1 MSIKFS
7 KANSKI
13 VKLTKVPEL
22 QKWLEGKRK
31 VYSLDLLSGHNCP
44 FANEC
49 LSKAVERADGS
60 RHIQDGP
67 NTQFRCFSASQEAQY
82 PNVYNPRKA
91 NSDTLRNLC
100 DNYDEYT
107 VAQHINDAM
116 PKDLGICRIHVAGDF
131 FRQKYFNAWIIVAK
145 ANPDKL
151 FYAYTKSLV
160 YWLRMRDEIPSNL
173 VLTASRG
180 GTRDDLI
187 IPHGLREAVVVF
199 SEKEADDKFL
209 GIDEDDSHAAVP
221 EWRDQSFGLLI
232 HGTQP
237 KGSEAA
243 EALKV
248 IKAEKRKAK
257 LEAAK

>member
-7 KANSKI
+7 KANSKL
-13 VKLTKVPEL
+13 VKLYKVQEL

-91 NSDTLRNLC
+91 NSDTLRDLC
-100 DNYDEYT
+100 DLYDEYT

-180 GTRDDLI
+180 GSRDDLI

-199 SEKEADDKFL
+199 SEKEADEKFL

-221 EWRDQSFGLLI
+221 EWREDSFALLI

-237 KGSEAA
+237 KGTEAA

-248 IKAEKRKAK
+248 IKAEKRRKK
-257 LEAAK
+257 QEAA

>member
-1 MSIKFS
+1 VSIKFS
-7 KANSKI
+7 KANSKL
-13 VKLTKVPEL
+13 VKLYKVQEL

-91 NSDTLRNLC
+91 NSDTLRDLC
-100 DNYDEYT
+100 DLYDEYT

-180 GTRDDLI
+180 GSRDDLI
-187 IPHGLREAVVVF
+187 VPHGLREAVVVF
-199 SEKEADDKFL
+199 SEKEADEKFL

-221 EWRDQSFGLLI
+221 EWREDSFALLI

-237 KGSEAA
+237 KGTEAA

-248 IKAEKRKAK
+248 IKAEKRRKK
-257 LEAAK
+257 QEAA

>member
-7 KANSKI
+7 KANSKL
-13 VKLTKVPEL
+13 VKLYKVQEL
-22 QKWLEGKRK
+22 QKLLEGKRK

-100 DNYDEYT
+100 DSYDEYT

-180 GTRDDLI
+180 GSRDDLI
-187 IPHGLREAVVVF
+187 VPHGLREAVVVF
-199 SEKEADDKFL
+199 SEKEADEKFL

-221 EWRDQSFGLLI
+221 EWREDSFALLI

-237 KGSEAA
+237 KGTEAA

-248 IKAEKRKAK
+248 IKAEKRRKK
-257 LEAAK
+257 QEAA

>member
-7 KANSKI
+7 KANSKL
-13 VKLTKVPEL
+13 VKLYKVQEL

-100 DNYDEYT
+100 DSYDEYT

-180 GTRDDLI
+180 GSRDDLI

-199 SEKEADDKFL
+199 SEKQADEKFL

-221 EWRDQSFGLLI
+221 EWREDSFALLI

-237 KGSEAA
+237 KGTEAA

-248 IKAEKRKAK
+248 IKAEKRRKK
-257 LEAAK
+257 QEAA

>member
-7 KANSKI
+7 KANSKL
-13 VKLTKVPEL
+13 VKLYKVQEL

-100 DNYDEYT
+100 DSYDEYT

-180 GTRDDLI
+180 GSRDDLI

-221 EWRDQSFGLLI
+221 EWREDSFALLI

-237 KGSEAA
+237 KGTEAA

-248 IKAEKRKAK
+248 IKAEKRRKK
-257 LEAAK
+257 QEAA

>member
-7 KANSKI
+7 KANSKL
-13 VKLTKVPEL
+13 VKLYKVQEL

-180 GTRDDLI
+180 GSRDDLI

-199 SEKEADDKFL
+199 SEKQADEKFL

-221 EWRDQSFGLLI
+221 EWREDSFALLI

-237 KGSEAA
+237 KGTEAA

-248 IKAEKRKAK
+248 IKAEKRKK
-257 LEAAK
+257 KQEAA

>member
-7 KANSKI
+7 KANSKL
-13 VKLTKVPEL
+13 VKLYKVQEL

-49 LSKAVERADGS
+49 LSKAVERDDGS

-67 NTQFRCFSASQEAQY
+67 NTEFRCFSASQEAQY
-82 PNVYNPRKA
+82 PNVYAPRKE

-100 DNYDEYT
+100 HLYDDYT

-131 FRQKYFNAWIIVAK
+131 FRQKYFNAWVIVAK

-151 FYAYTKSLV
+151 FYAYTKSLA
-160 YWLRMRDEIPSNL
+160 YWLRMRNEIPSNL

-180 GTRDDLI
+180 GKHDDFI
-187 IPHGLREAVVVF
+187 IPHRLREAVVVF
-199 SEKEADDKFL
+199 SERQADDKFL
-209 GIDEDDSHAAVP
+209 VIDEDDSHAAVP
-221 EWRDQSFGLLI
+221 EWREDSFALLI

-237 KGSEAA
+237 KGTEAA

-248 IKAEKRKAK
+248 IKAEKRRKK
-257 LEAAK
+257 QEAA

>member
-7 KANSKI
+7 KANSKL
-13 VKLTKVPEL
+13 VKLYKVQEL

-91 NSDTLRNLC
+91 NSDTLRDLC
-100 DNYDEYT
+100 DLYDEYT

-180 GTRDDLI
+180 GSRDDLI

-199 SEKEADDKFL
+199 SEKEADEKFL

-221 EWRDQSFGLLI
+221 EWREDSFALLI

-237 KGSEAA
+237 KGTEAA

-248 IKAEKRKAK
+248 IKAEKRKK
-257 LEAAK
+257 KQEAA

>member
-7 KANSKI
+7 KANSKL
-13 VKLTKVPEL
+13 VKLYKVQEL

-116 PKDLGICRIHVAGDF
+116 PRDLGICRIHVAGDF

-180 GTRDDLI
+180 GSRDDLI

-199 SEKEADDKFL
+199 SEKQADDKFL
-209 GIDEDDSHAAVP
+209 AIDEDDSHAAVP
-221 EWRDQSFGLLI
+221 EWREDSFALLI

-237 KGSEAA
+237 KGTEAA

-248 IKAEKRKAK
+248 IKAEKRRKK
-257 LEAAK
+257 QEAA

>member
-7 KANSKI
+7 KANSKL
-13 VKLTKVPEL
+13 VKLYKVQEL

-100 DNYDEYT
+100 DSYDEYT

-180 GTRDDLI
+180 GSRDDLI

-199 SEKEADDKFL
+199 SEKEADEKFL

-221 EWRDQSFGLLI
+221 EWREDSFALLI

-237 KGSEAA
+237 KGTEAA

-248 IKAEKRKAK
+248 IKAEKRRKK
-257 LEAAK
+257 QEAA

>member
-7 KANSKI
+7 KANSKL
-13 VKLTKVPEL
+13 VKLYKVQEL

-221 EWRDQSFGLLI
+221 EWRDISFGLLI

>member
-1 MSIKFS
+1 VSIKFS
-7 KANSKI
+7 KANSKL
-13 VKLTKVPEL
+13 VKLYKVQEL

-91 NSDTLRNLC
+91 NSDTLRDLC
-100 DNYDEYT
+100 DLYDEYT

-180 GTRDDLI
+180 GSRDDLI

-199 SEKEADDKFL
+199 SEKEADEKFL

-221 EWRDQSFGLLI
+221 EWREDSFALLI

-237 KGSEAA
+237 KGTEAA

-248 IKAEKRKAK
+248 IKAEKRRKK
-257 LEAAK
+257 QEAA

>member
-7 KANSKI
+7 KANSKL
-13 VKLTKVPEL
+13 VKLYKVQEL

-180 GTRDDLI
+180 GSRDDLI

-199 SEKEADDKFL
+199 SEKEADEKFL

-221 EWRDQSFGLLI
+221 EWREDSFALLI

-237 KGSEAA
+237 KGTEAA

-248 IKAEKRKAK
+248 IKAEKRKK
-257 LEAAK
+257 KQEAA